1 MKVSAGR
8 AGWRVPLFFIP
19 SRKKL
24 SSMNQNVKKLTTAGL
39 LIALGVVCSAF
50 YIPIGAS
57 KCFPIQHMVNVI
69 AGVLLGP
76 GYAVSMAFGTSLI
89 RNLMGTGSLLAF
101 PGSMIGAF
109 CCGMLYKHTRRLPL
123 AYLGEVAG
131 TGILGGLAC
140 YPVATLLMGKEAALF
155 AYVLPFLVST
165 LGGATIS
172 VLALGALQKT
182 HVFGDVKVALGSK

>member
-1 MKVSAGR
+1 
-8 AGWRVPLFFIP
+8 
-19 SRKKL
+19 
-24 SSMNQNVKKLTTAGL
+24 MNQNVKKLTTAGL

>member
-1 MKVSAGR
+1 
-8 AGWRVPLFFIP
+8 
-19 SRKKL
+19 
-24 SSMNQNVKKLTTAGL
+24 
-39 LIALGVVCSAF
+39 
-50 YIPIGAS
+50 
-57 KCFPIQHMVNVI
+57 
-69 AGVLLGP
+69 
-76 GYAVSMAFGTSLI
+76 MAFGTPLI

>member
-1 MKVSAGR
+1 
-8 AGWRVPLFFIP
+8 
-19 SRKKL
+19 
-24 SSMNQNVKKLTTAGL
+24 MNQNVKKLTTAGL

-123 AYLGEVAG
+123 AYLGEVVG
-131 TGILGGLAC
+131 TGILGGIAC

-182 HVFGDVKVALGSK
+182 RIFGDVRVALGSK